1 MIFKVYSAIIGY
13 NVLKM
18 AIKSFDDVLNFSIS
32 LYVKEISNYNVDLI
46 IFLVNDFRFTIMH
59 FESLLLGA
67 YMLEIVI
74 SC

>member
-18 AIKSFDDVLNFSIS
+18 AIKPFDDVLNFSIS
-32 LYVKEISNYNVDLI
+32 LYVKEISNYSVDLI
-46 IFLVNDFRFTIMH
+46 IFLFNDFRFTIMH
-59 FESLLLGA
+59 FESLLLEA

>member
-32 LYVKEISNYNVDLI
+32 LYVKAISNYNVDLI
-46 IFLVNDFRFTIMH
+46 IFLFNDFRFTIMH